1 MDNDASAEEWKTKGN
16 ELYKTG
22 DYRGAIEMYS
32 KAIELAPT
40 TAAYY
45 GNRAAAYLM
54 IAKHA
59 EAIADSS
66 RAIAM
71 EPTFIRGYQRK
82 AKAQVA
88 LGDIEAAIKTY
99 QAGSMKDPNDATLFN
114 DRRAAEIAADK
125 IARGR
130 DYVKSDRF
138 REAVSCFDSALLTC
152 THSNDLKKW
161 RAEALIGCERFD
173 EAFAALT
180 QLMRSDSASPDVLY
194 LRAKCLYFQGEF
206 TSAIKHLQQ
215 ALRSD
220 PDNGRFMKEI
230 KRIRLLD
237 SQKEAA
243 NDAFK
248 GGRFQEA
255 VEAYTQCLLI
265 DPANKAYNAKL
276 HCNRAAALSKLGQNE
291 EAIKD
296 CDKAIYYDSSYVKA
310 YIRKAQCLRD
320 IGGKD
325 NLEQALRE
333 YESASK
339 LVGEDTQR
347 QYAGYIRETKLELKK
362 AKRKDFYK
370 ILEVSPSA
378 SDAEIKKAY
387 RKSALKYH
395 PDRHSN
401 KTEEEQK
408 AAETAFKD
416 VGEAYAVL
424 SDPQKKQRYDSGV
437 DLDDLD
443 GDGMGGMGG
452 MGGMNPNDIFQMFF
466 SGQGGG
472 MGGGGFGGMGG
483 GSFGGMGGGG
493 FGGRSGGGFGG
504 GFGGQGQSFH
514 FG

>member
-1 MDNDASAEEWKTKGN
+1 MDMATDVTAEEWKTKGN
-16 ELYKTG
+16 DLYKKA
-22 DYRGAIEMYS
+22 DYRGAIDMYS
-32 KAIELAPT
+32 KAIELEPT

-71 EPTFIRGYQRK
+71 DPTFIRGYQRK

-88 LGDIEAAIKTY
+88 LGDIDAAIKTY
-99 QAGSMKDPNDATLFN
+99 QAGSMKDPQDATLFN
-114 DRRAAEIAADK
+114 ERRAAEIAADK

-130 DYVKSDRF
+130 DHVKAERF
-138 REAVSCFDSALLTC
+138 REAVACFDSALMTC
-152 THSNDLKKW
+152 THSNDLKKM
-161 RAEALIGCERFD
+161 RAEALIGCERYD

-220 PDNGRFMKEI
+220 PDNSRFMKEI
-230 KRIRLLD
+230 KRIRSLD
-237 SQKEAA
+237 QQKEAA

-248 GGRFQEA
+248 AGRFDEA
-255 VEAYTQCLLI
+255 VEAYSQCLLI

-276 HCNRAAALSKLGQNE
+276 HCNRAAALSKLNKNE

-333 YESASK
+333 YEAAQK
-339 LVGEDTQR
+339 LVGEDAQR

-362 AKRKDFYK
+362 AKRKDYYK
-370 ILEVSPSA
+370 ILDISPSA

-408 AAETAFKD
+408 EAEHCFKD

-466 SGQGGG
+466 NQGGG
-472 MGGGGFGGMGG
+472 MGGGFGG
-483 GSFGGMGGGG
+483 GGGG
-493 FGGRSGGGFGG
+493 FGGSSNFGGFNRGGPG
-504 GFGGQGQSFH
+504 GFGQGQSFH